1 MKFLVDRFNF
11 TDGPESAFTIYFSG
25 CNMKCPYC
33 YNYSLMEY
41 YKLDQEQVLSE
52 IENIRQIGPKGN
64 YFNTVKYL
72 ILSGGECTI
81 DLDSMMVFIK
91 KGRELGLKIGLY
103 TNGTNILLDTIVEDK
118 KLIDY
123 FDFISID
130 YKALLLTQD
139 FYTPKQAKKL
149 MYNFGILS
157 DSNKRI
163 NIRTTLV
170 KQFHNEDVI
179 CKMGMYLSSLFDNK
193 DNVKWY
199 LQEFKETSNILD
211 PSYTS
216 LSSFISKEPFIKLIS
231 EKFPSLNID
240 N

>member
-1 MKFLVDRFNF
+1 
-11 TDGPESAFTIYFSG
+11 
-25 CNMKCPYC
+25 
-33 YNYSLMEY
+33 
-41 YKLDQEQVLSE
+41 
-52 IENIRQIGPKGN
+52 
-64 YFNTVKYL
+64 
-72 ILSGGECTI
+72 
-81 DLDSMMVFIK
+81 MVFIK

-103 TNGTNILLDTIVEDK
+103 TNGTNVLLDTIVDNK

-130 YKALLLTQD
+130 CKALLLIQD

-149 MYNFGILS
+149 MHNFGILAES
-157 DSNKRI
+157 DKRI

-170 KQFHNEDVI
+170 KQFHNEDTI
-179 CKMGMYLSSLFDNK
+179 DRMATYLSSLFDNK
-193 DNVKWY
+193 ENVKWY

-240 N
+240 K

>member
-139 FYTPKQAKKL
+139 FYTPKQVRKL
-149 MYNFGILS
+149 CHNFSILEET
-157 DSNKRI
+157 DKRI

-193 DNVKWY
+193 ENVKWY

-211 PSYTS
+211 PSYTN
-216 LSSFISKEPFIKLIS
+216 LSSFISKEPFIKHIS
-231 EKFPSLNID
+231 EKFPSLNIEK
-240 N
+240 

>member
-33 YNYSLMEY
+33 YNYNLMEY

-81 DLDSMMVFIK
+81 DLDSMMTFIK

-103 TNGTNILLDTIVEDK
+103 TNGTNVLLDTIIEDK

-123 FDFISID
+123 FDFISVD
-130 YKALLLTQD
+130 YKALLLEQD

-149 MYNFGILS
+149 LYNFSILEKS
-157 DSNKRI
+157 DKRI

-170 KQFHNEDVI
+170 KQFHNEDI
-179 CKMGMYLSSLFDNK
+179 IYKMGRYLSTLFDNK

-211 PSYTS
+211 PTYTS
-216 LSSFISKEPFIKLIS
+216 LNSFISKESFIKLIS

-240 N
+240 K

>member
-33 YNYSLMEY
+33 YNYNLMEY

-52 IENIRQIGPKGN
+52 IESIRQIGPKGN

-91 KGRELGLKIGLY
+91 KGRELGLKIGIY
-103 TNGTNILLDTIVEDK
+103 TNGTNILLDNIIEDK

-130 YKALLLTQD
+130 YKALLLEQD

-149 MYNFGILS
+149 MYNFGILEDS
-157 DSNKRI
+157 DKRI

-170 KQFHNEDVI
+170 KQFHNEDTI
-179 CKMGMYLSSLFDNK
+179 YKMGMYMSALFSNK
-193 DNVKWY
+193 ENVKWY

-211 PSYTS
+211 PTYTS
-216 LSSFISKEPFIKLIS
+216 LNSFISKEPFIKLIS
-231 EKFPSLNID
+231 EKFPQLNID
-240 N
+240 K